1 MNDRKN
7 NFGLS
12 GLRGKQSDDC
22 ESTNAQTAVIDRINT
37 ADAPVPTSKKDSP
50 AIPLHQIENEM
61 KDVLSSLWS
70 FKEILVEFQEKLLKD
85 CNVSFSE
92 LNKDFQEITRNIDA
106 FHEDLRLKAGLK
118 EKLES
123 VKGIGPKMIGAIN
136 KISEKAHRDE
146 SYHLIA
152 KKITPLIN
160 TYGDII
166 EKVSLLESNLENFF
180 RTQKSVSERK
190 QYDKSQSVMAGS
202 SAIIRSQE
210 LERHRIAREI
220 HDGPAQAIAN
230 IIFRLDIV
238 QKAIERKP
246 NSIPEE
252 MSKVK
257 DIAQG
262 ALNEIRHFIFD
273 LRPMTLQ
280 DLGLTA
286 TLRKIIQNSSDKY
299 KSKVELLIEGEE
311 KDLDPDLDLAIF
323 RIAQESLN
331 NIKKHA
337 NATSAWVQ
345 LKYFNDKVVLI
356 VEDNGVGFNM
366 KKRMQQENTDY
377 NSFGLIGM
385 QERADDIK
393 GNLQITS
400 QPMRGTKVIFTVPIS

>member
-1 MNDRKN
+1 MR
-7 NFGLS
+7 
-12 GLRGKQSDDC
+12 SDNSHAD
-22 ESTNAQTAVIDRINT
+22 TIQTSVIENEKP
-37 ADAPVPTSKKDSP
+37 ADQPKPTISKDTSP
-50 AIPLHQIENEM
+50 IPTHQIENEM

-70 FKEILVEFQEKLLKD
+70 FKEILVEFQERLLKD
-85 CNVSFSE
+85 CSASFSE
-92 LNKDFQEITRNIDA
+92 LTRDFQEMTRNVDA
-106 FHEDLRLKAGLK
+106 FHEDLRLKSGVK
-118 EKLES
+118 EKLDS
-123 VKGIGPKMIGAIN
+123 IKGIGPKMIGAIN
-136 KISEKAHRDE
+136 KISEKASRNE

-152 KKITPLIN
+152 GKITPLIN
-160 TYGDII
+160 TYSDII
-166 EKVSLLESNLENFF
+166 EKVSLLESNLENYF
-180 RTQKSVSERK
+180 RANKSTNERK
-190 QYDKSQSVMAGS
+190 QYDKSQSILAGS

-210 LERHRIAREI
+210 IERHRIAREI

-238 QKAIERKP
+238 QKAIEQKP

-299 KSKVELLIEGEE
+299 QLKVELLIEGDDRE
-311 KDLDPDLDLAIF
+311 LDPDIDLAIF

-331 NIKKHA
+331 NIRKHA
-337 NATSAWVQ
+337 NASSAWVQ
-345 LKYFNDKVVLI
+345 LKYFDDKVILI
-356 VEDNGVGFNM
+356 VEDNGVGFNL
-366 KKRMQQENTDY
+366 KKRNEKENTDY

-385 QERADDIK
+385 QERSDDIK

-400 QPMRGTKVIFTVPIS
+400 QPMRGTKVIFTVPIKK

>member
-1 MNDRKN
+1 MVNKTDISELN
-7 NFGLS
+7 A
-12 GLRGKQSDDC
+12 LRGIRSDNSDS
-22 ESTNAQTAVIDRINT
+22 ETDPAPAIKKENPRIQ
-37 ADAPVPTSKKDSP
+37 KGSP
-50 AIPLHQIENEM
+50 AIPIHEIENEV

-70 FKEILVEFQEKLLKD
+70 FKEILVEFQEKLHKD
-85 CNVSFSE
+85 CTSSFSD

-106 FHEDLRLKAGLK
+106 FHEDLRLKSGIR
-118 EKLES
+118 EKLDS
-123 VKGIGPKMIGAIN
+123 IKGIGPTMVGAIN
-136 KISEKAHRDE
+136 KISEKASRDE
-146 SYHLIA
+146 SYLAIA
-152 KKITPLIN
+152 SKITPLIN
-160 TYGDII
+160 TYSDII

-180 RTQKSVSERK
+180 RAQKSISERK
-190 QYDKSQSVMAGS
+190 QYDKSQSTLAGS

-210 LERHRIAREI
+210 IERHRIAREI

-299 KSKVELLIEGEE
+299 QPKVELLIEGLE
-311 KDLDPDLDLAIF
+311 KELDPDIDLAIF

-331 NIKKHA
+331 NIRKHA
-337 NATSAWVQ
+337 KASSAWVQ
-345 LKYFNDKVVLI
+345 LKYFDDKVVLI
-356 VEDNGVGFNM
+356 VEDNGIGFNL
-366 KKRMQQENTDY
+366 KESKLQKNVEY

-385 QERADDIK
+385 QERADDIT

-400 QPMRGTKVIFTVPIS
+400 QPMRGTKVIFTVPIG